1 VFPVDAEENDDL
13 AEESV
18 EDAIVRSRVSHSIDD

>member
-1 VFPVDAEENDDL
+1 MDAEEKEDL
-13 AEESV
+13 ADESV

>member
-1 VFPVDAEENDDL
+1 MDAKEKEDL
-13 AEESV
+13 ADESV